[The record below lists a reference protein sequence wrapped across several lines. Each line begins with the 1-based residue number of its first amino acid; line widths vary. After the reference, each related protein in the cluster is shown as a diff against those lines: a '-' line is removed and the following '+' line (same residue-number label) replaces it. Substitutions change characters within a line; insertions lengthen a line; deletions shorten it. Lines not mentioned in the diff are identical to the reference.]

1 MQPAAEWCI
10 PAARYFCLLLTVGLG
25 LLMVSTVRY
34 FSFKEYDFLRA
45 HPYRTWLR
53 SCSLSPFSTALP
65 RLISFLYCAVYI
77 LSGLLYNFVILPKR
91 NSQLLHTA
99 SSSDE

>member
-1 MQPAAEWCI
+1 M
-10 PAARYFCLLLTVGLG
+10 GLG

-45 HPYRTWLR
+45 HPYRTLVAFVL
-53 SCSLSPFSTALP
+53 SLALLYSAP
-65 RLISFLYCAVYI
+65 KIISFLYCAVYI

-99 SSSDE
+99 SSSDG